1 MLKSIKK
8 DERKQTMD
16 RLKTFSMKTY
26 WRDNFKIY
34 KYLIIELVLVWKII
48 ISNHYLIYIKPLI
61 K

>member
-34 KYLIIELVLVWKII
+34 KYLIIQLVLVW
-48 ISNHYLIYIKPLI
+48 
-61 K
+61 